1 MFDASSQWLLNTIRQ
16 TSDGKC
22 LWFADE
28 NTLPLL
34 QSLPENFKNLAII
47 SNRFDVADAAK
58 GRSQQVLFNDFDAS
72 SIESASQD
80 YVFYRISKEKPLVN
94 HLLKTAGRVLKSGG
108 TLVLCGEKNEGIK
121 TVIDKAAHYF
131 EDTSKATKHGNFYY
145 AFIQR
150 HTLQE
155 SATPDDSDY
164 PRLRPAGHLNGID
177 WMSKPGIF
185 GWNKIDEGSALLVDQ
200 TLGFYQQHKAPERLL
215 DLGCGYGYLTLATSA
230 LPVQKRVLTDN
241 NAAALIA
248 AKANCL
254 RHHLPAEV
262 IAADAGIQLDGNFDL
277 ILCNPPFHQGFGTD
291 GDLTD
296 KFLQQAHR
304 LLSSGGNA
312 FFVVN
317 QFIPVE
323 RKAAPY
329 FRQIEKL
336 TQQRGFQVFRLAK

>member
-1 MFDASSQWLLNTIRQ
+1 MFDALSQWLLNTIRQ
-16 TSDGKC
+16 TGDYQS

-34 QSLPENFKNLAII
+34 QTLPENFNNLVII
-47 SNRFDVADAAK
+47 SNRFDVAEAAK
-58 GRSQQVLFNDFDAS
+58 NRSRQVLFNDFDAS
-72 SIESASQD
+72 TIESSSLD

-94 HLLKTAGRVLKSGG
+94 HLLKTAGRVLKAGG

-121 TVIDKAAHYF
+121 TVIDKAASYF
-131 EDTSKATKHGNFYY
+131 SDTAKAIKQGNFYY
-145 AFIQR
+145 AFVERQ
-150 HTLQE
+150 TLNG

-164 PRLRPAGHLNGID
+164 STLRPVSLNGVE
-177 WMSKPGIF
+177 WLSKPGIF
-185 GWNKIDEGSALLVDQ
+185 GWNKIDEGSALLVEQ
-200 TLGFYQQHKAPERLL
+200 VLGFYHQLTPPERLL
-215 DLGCGYGYLTLATSA
+215 DLGCGYGYLTLASSA
-230 LPVQKRVLTDN
+230 LPVQTRVLTDN
-241 NAAALIA
+241 NAAALTA
-248 AKANCL
+248 AKANCQQQQL
-254 RHHLPAEV
+254 VAEV
-262 IAADAGIQLDGNFDL
+262 IAADAGIQLTGNFDM

-304 LLSSGGNA
+304 LLCTGGNA

-329 FRQIEKL
+329 FHQIEKL